1 MAVAVSLND
10 LAQLYYLEGRFA
22 EAEPLYR
29 RALAI
34 LAEIE
39 RVHPLTSAVLFNN
52 VAELFSAQGAHTS
65 DAVMPR
71 LETEIAAGEPSE
83 VEKTEQTIA
92 EISPQPQ
99 PPPAQEVEVSPPPAQ
114 EAVVALAAEIA
125 PPEPR
130 VSLAPEEDTAAP
142 AAEVAPVVPRP
153 PEEEVA
159 GLAAELPPLPP
170 VAPEEDVAGLGTEVP
185 PLASVVPAVP
195 QETVVA
201 PAAERTPM
209 LPRRDVAVLAA
220 EAPPQPPVTPE
231 EAVITL
237 TAEVAAPE
245 APAEAEVE
253 EIITVVA
260 AEEVVL
266 EAREEAE
273 AGEIIIV
280 VAEEDEVRETPEEAA
295 VEEIIVAVVEPEEA
309 AVEEIIAVVEEPIEE
324 PVEAVEEREAE
335 MVPPD
340 IVVGEFAEEASDLV
354 ITTAPEERVD
364 EAVEEIDIT
373 VAAQEEIVEPEPAEI
388 PNQNEATPEEP
399 VGDSVVAALEPEPE
413 PEKAASRPADLPA
426 GEEAAETGTPSA
438 AQSEWARIDAA
449 LDVSRGNVVPA
460 AAPEDDAAGM
470 FFDLAGVII
479 DGSSIYTASDFLPIY
494 RRYLGQEIS
503 VTELYKISQA
513 ITARY
518 AADGYT
524 DTTAEVPSQMIRG
537 GVVTIRI
544 TEDFFGN
551 IIIVD

>member
-52 VAELFSAQGAHTS
+52 VAELFTAQGAHTS

-99 PPPAQEVEVSPPPAQ
+99 PQPAQEVEVSPPPAQ
-114 EAVVALAAEIA
+114 EAGVALAAEIA

-142 AAEVAPVVPRP
+142 AAE
-153 PEEEVA
+153 
-159 GLAAELPPLPP
+159 
-170 VAPEEDVAGLGTEVP
+170 
-185 PLASVVPAVP
+185 
-195 QETVVA
+195 
-201 PAAERTPM
+201 RTPV
-209 LPRRDVAVLAA
+209 LPQRDVAVLAA

-237 TAEVAAPE
+237 AAEVAAPE

-388 PNQNEATPEEP
+388 PNQNEAMPEEP
-399 VGDSVVAALEPEPE
+399 VGDSVVAALEPE

-438 AQSEWARIDAA
+438 AQSEW
-449 LDVSRGNVVPA
+449 VVGPH
-460 AAPEDDAAGM
+460 
-470 FFDLAGVII
+470 
-479 DGSSIYTASDFLPIY
+479 
-494 RRYLGQEIS
+494 
-503 VTELYKISQA
+503 
-513 ITARY
+513 
-518 AADGYT
+518 
-524 DTTAEVPSQMIRG
+524 
-537 GVVTIRI
+537 
-544 TEDFFGN
+544 
-551 IIIVD
+551 

>member
-52 VAELFSAQGAHTS
+52 VAELFTAQGAHTS

-99 PPPAQEVEVSPPPAQ
+99 PQPAQEVEVSPPPAQ

-142 AAEVAPVVPRP
+142 AAE
-153 PEEEVA
+153 
-159 GLAAELPPLPP
+159 
-170 VAPEEDVAGLGTEVP
+170 
-185 PLASVVPAVP
+185 
-195 QETVVA
+195 
-201 PAAERTPM
+201 RTPV
-209 LPRRDVAVLAA
+209 LPQRDVAVLAA

-237 TAEVAAPE
+237 AAEVAAPE

-280 VAEEDEVRETPEEAA
+280 VAEEDEVRET
-295 VEEIIVAVVEPEEA
+295 PEEA

-388 PNQNEATPEEP
+388 PNQNEAMPEEP
-399 VGDSVVAALEPEPE
+399 VGESVVAALEPEPE